1 MNLESKACLRRR
13 FGSGVVA
20 VIALEE
26 AFEEEEAEE
35 A

>member
-1 MNLESKACLRRR
+1 MNLESRACLRRR
-13 FGSGVVA
+13 YGSGVVA

-26 AFEEEEAEE
+26 GFEKEEAEE